1 MKTFANGGM
10 LIYAKDVIAMSA
22 FYESIL
28 GMRVEFADDQYRIL
42 ADGDAQLILHAI
54 PAQIAADIT
63 IAVPPEPREEQ
74 AIKPM
79 FAVANIADAERAAER
94 CGGRLIGATWEMSGQ
109 RIRDVCDP
117 EGNIVQLL
125 GESTTMKPL
134 KTDTPDSPSDTAN
147 WCVMRVDD
155 NANEFVVRDGLSFA
169 DASALAAELEARGH
183 KQMYWV
189 RRA

>member
-28 GMRVEFADDQYRIL
+28 GMRVEFANDQYRIL

-54 PAQIAADIT
+54 PAQIAADIA

-79 FAVANIADAERAAER
+79 FAVANLADAERAAER
-94 CGGRLIGATWEMSGQ
+94 CGGRLIGAVWETSGR

-125 GESTTMKPL
+125 GEVASIDTTHESEPAFYV
-134 KTDTPDSPSDTAN
+134 TP
-147 WCVMRVDD
+147 
-155 NANEFVVRDGLSFA
+155 
-169 DASALAAELEARGH
+169 
-183 KQMYWV
+183 
-189 RRA
+189 

>member
-1 MKTFANGGM
+1 MQAFTRSGV
-10 LIYAKDVIAMSA
+10 LIYAKDMAAMSA
-22 FYESIL
+22 FYEAVL
-28 GMRVEFADDQYRIL
+28 AMRVAST
-42 ADGDAQLILHAI
+42 DGDHRVLASDDAQILLHAI
-54 PAQIAADIT
+54 PPHIAADIA

-79 FAVANIADAERAAER
+79 FAVANITDAERAAER
-94 CGGRLIGATWEMSGQ
+94 CGGRLIGAAWEMSGR

-117 EGNIVQLL
+117 EGNILQLL
-125 GESTTMKPL
+125 GETATMNPL
-134 KTDTPDSPSDTAN
+134 EPDAPDSLSDTAD
-147 WCVMRVDD
+147 WRVMRVDD

-189 RRA
+189 RRG

>member
-10 LIYAKDVIAMSA
+10 LIYAKDMIAMSA
-22 FYESIL
+22 FYESTL

-54 PAQIAADIT
+54 PVQIAADIV

-79 FAVANIADAERAAER
+79 FAVANLAGAERAAER
-94 CGGRLIGATWEMSGQ
+94 CGGRLIGAVWEMSGQ

-125 GESTTMKPL
+125 GETASIDTTHESEPGL
-134 KTDTPDSPSDTAN
+134 YVTP
-147 WCVMRVDD
+147 
-155 NANEFVVRDGLSFA
+155 
-169 DASALAAELEARGH
+169 
-183 KQMYWV
+183 
-189 RRA
+189 